1 VWHALGALSPSDF
14 AWSAMVN
21 PQSIRLIN
29 SIKMDLSSASNAANN
44 AVDDG
49 GITGIDSAIDSP
61 PRIRQNQRLKR
72 RLSQLTH
79 GDDGDPK
86 DELFRLYQES
96 TVAHRLVHSSD
107 RVRRRLQA
115 ILDGREEEQSQFLFT
130 QPPDGLPLT
139 PNQHRSVIVSKLF
152 LMVEKRNNRN
162 SSSLNL
168 RMAFR
173 SHQTNIDDPMPDD
186 EHEIILDG
194 R

>member
-1 VWHALGALSPSDF
+1 
-14 AWSAMVN
+14 MVN

-72 RLSQLTH
+72 QLSQLTH
-79 GDDGDPK
+79 GDDGDPD
-86 DELFRLYQES
+86 DELFRSYQES
-96 TVAHRLVHSSD
+96 TVAHRLVH
-107 RVRRRLQA
+107 RRRLQA

-139 PNQHRSVIVSKLF
+139 PNQHR
-152 LMVEKRNNRN
+152 
-162 SSSLNL
+162 
-168 RMAFR
+168 
-173 SHQTNIDDPMPDD
+173 
-186 EHEIILDG
+186 
-194 R
+194 